1 MLRQKTIKVLLTI
14 LALTISLSSF
24 ATEWLTYYVYFE
36 TEYPQ
41 GAWTRTDILE
51 QSNYQYL
58 TVEAY
63 EDLFGSGDA
72 LLVDKFLSRLKNKKP
87 DLYTWTYELT
97 FQGDTVV
104 ITTKE
109 QIKNVET
116 IKNEITA
123 TLTFNNFKAVTFNF
137 GGSSETLTNN
147 DLTVPYFDLVFKQT
161 TPATHTIKIQQ
172 PIAQKQTAEPTG
184 TKNPLTAWLIISIIF
199 NLGLVGLLIIKKLK
213 K

>member
-1 MLRQKTIKVLLTI
+1 MKIFLTI
-14 LALTISLSSF
+14 LTLTISLNSF

-41 GAWTRTDILE
+41 GTWTRTDVLE
-51 QSNYQYL
+51 QSNYKYL
-58 TVEAY
+58 TVEVY
-63 EDLFGSGDA
+63 EDLFGSEDEQ
-72 LLVDKFLSRLKNKKP
+72 LVSKFLSRLKNKKP
-87 DLYTWTYELT
+87 DLYKWTYDLN

-109 QIKNVET
+109 QPKNIET

-137 GGSSETLTNN
+137 GDNSETLTNN
-147 DLTVPYFDLVFKQT
+147 DLTLPYFDLVSKQITQTET
-161 TPATHTIKIQQ
+161 TKIQQ
-172 PIAQKQTAEPTG
+172 PIGQNQKNEQPE
-184 TKNPLTAWLIISIIF
+184 TKNPLTTWLIISIIF
-199 NLGLVGLLIIKKLK
+199 NFGLIGLLTMKKLK